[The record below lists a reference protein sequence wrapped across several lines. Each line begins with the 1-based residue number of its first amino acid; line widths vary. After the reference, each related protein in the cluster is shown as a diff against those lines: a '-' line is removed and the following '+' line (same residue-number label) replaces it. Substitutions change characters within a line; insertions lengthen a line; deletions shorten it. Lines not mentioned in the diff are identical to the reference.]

1 MVTKSNLRGRNW
13 GLGDGLE
20 VEGGAVAG
28 ILALGWDHWVEVE
41 PWMQRGSSTPSNV
54 PPDGPR

>member
-20 VEGGAVAG
+20 VEGRAVAG
-28 ILALGWDHWVEVE
+28 ILALGWVEME
-41 PWMQRGSSTPSNV
+41 PWMQRWSSTPSSV